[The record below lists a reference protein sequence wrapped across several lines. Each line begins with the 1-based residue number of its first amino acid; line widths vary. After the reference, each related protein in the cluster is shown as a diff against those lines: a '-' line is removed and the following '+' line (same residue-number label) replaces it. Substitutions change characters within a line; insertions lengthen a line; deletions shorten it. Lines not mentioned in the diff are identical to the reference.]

1 MDWCQLH
8 QGFVLRLLLILI
20 YNNQN
25 QNFWMFIV
33 KMFSNDISPI
43 FFVDN
48 IDTSA
53 AELQENLLWIKW
65 TFQWKMR
72 FNLDPNIK
80 TKKVTFSRVIY

>member
-1 MDWCQLH
+1 MSTPPRICITPIVDFDLQ
-8 QGFVLRLLLILI
+8 QSESE
-20 YNNQN
+20 
-25 QNFWMFIV
+25 FWMFIV